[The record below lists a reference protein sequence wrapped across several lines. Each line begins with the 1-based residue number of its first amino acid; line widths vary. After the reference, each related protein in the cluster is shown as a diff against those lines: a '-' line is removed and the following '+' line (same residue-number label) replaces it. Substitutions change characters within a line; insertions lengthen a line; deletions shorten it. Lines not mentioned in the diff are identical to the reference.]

1 MVGEEETN
9 REIGVEVEYRR
20 QVAICPRCGQM
31 TGKVH
36 STSVQTKKDRR
47 LWDKPVYLILRQ
59 RRFRCLGCGKVFTEP
74 DAVCGTRR
82 RTSQR
87 FRCRLRQEAID
98 QPARHVARREGAG
111 EALVRRCFTEEAGR
125 RVGVA
130 FKPVAARI
138 PGLDEFSVK
147 KGRVYDTAT
156 VNLEGKQIIGVV
168 SGHREKGVEDFFDSL
183 SQPEKVQVVVMDM
196 YKPFRQA
203 VEMCLPPGQVWVI
216 SPGSSG
222 ENAGLYRIDVTEG
235 PGAGVRIL
243 NQPTPAPFRESVRC
257 AEQNLYTRARL
268 LVGDRDPRAHEFSVQ
283 LRAFDIAKSGAS
295 VGMGV
300 LLALCSSLL
309 GKSLKGG
316 MVIVGGLN
324 LGGST
329 EPVHNAVNIVE
340 VAVEKG
346 GAHILMPVS
355 SRRQLND
362 LPDDLATKI
371 TIFYYAD
378 PQDALMKAL
387 TE

>member
-1 MVGEEETN
+1 M
-9 REIGVEVEYRR
+9 
-20 QVAICPRCGQM
+20 
-31 TGKVH
+31 
-36 STSVQTKKDRR
+36 
-47 LWDKPVYLILRQ
+47 
-59 RRFRCLGCGKVFTEP
+59 
-74 DAVCGTRR
+74 
-82 RTSQR
+82 
-87 FRCRLRQEAID
+87 
-98 QPARHVARREGAG
+98 ARREGAG

-283 LRAFDIAKSGAS
+283 FRAFDIAKSGAS